1 MRHHDEHPDQDDEIE
16 WVSKS
21 QMKREMHALQELG
34 EALIKLKPSELAKVP
49 LDDELQEAIALAHKL
64 ISKKE
69 REGLRRHLQFVGK
82 LMRSRDVTAIEQ
94 SLAAFDH
101 KSAVVNAH
109 FHRLEQ
115 WRDRLVKEGDKGVDA
130 LLAEYHQLDRQKL
143 RQMARQARKELAANL
158 PPKAYRELF
167 QYLKQNLE
175 S

>member
-1 MRHHDEHPDQDDEIE
+1 MRHHDESPDQDDEIE

-21 QMKREMHALQELG
+21 QMKREMHALKELG
-34 EALIKLKPSELAKVP
+34 LALVRLKPNELAKVP
-49 LDDELQEAIALAHKL
+49 LDDELKEAIDLAHKL
-64 ISKKE
+64 SSKKE
-69 REGLRRHLQFVGK
+69 REGLRRHLQYVGK

-101 KSAVVNAH
+101 KSAVANAH

-115 WRDRLVKEGDKGVDA
+115 WRDRLVREGDKGVDA
-130 LLAEYHQLDRQKL
+130 LLAEYQRLDRQKL
-143 RQMARQARKELAANL
+143 RQLARQARKELAADL

-175 S
+175 P